1 MERKE
6 YKMKKTFVK
15 TNNVKNF
22 ISMMNNL
29 QNRAEGVPGLGLV
42 YGEPGLG
49 KTYTIMWWAM
59 QNSSIYIRCA
69 NNMNARWLLEEIVEE
84 FNEIPHLRY
93 SDLYNQTVKCLIER
107 PKIILVD
114 EVDYLTEEYKAVE
127 TLRDL
132 HDKTNI
138 EQKVS
143 NDVSI
148 SDYYIKKQ
156 KNKFKEINFG
166 NINCKIKDFTEEIN
180 ISFESLDEYKNL
192 DKKQK
197 QRLRKILTILKLAGK
212 LRGNELKKLLKELG
226 KQNKESSISYPHFIK
241 LKRKFIRYGING
253 ILFHYGNNKGKTI
266 IPQKMYDDFKK
277 IYFSKNISIKDT
289 LELLRQNNYKEK
301 IPCAVTFGR
310 MLNREFINMY

>member
-1 MERKE
+1 
-6 YKMKKTFVK
+6 MKKTFVK

-138 EQKVS
+138 PIVLIGME
-143 NDVSI
+143 NAD
-148 SDYYIKKQ
+148 
-156 KNKFKEINFG
+156 
-166 NINCKIKDFTEEIN
+166 
-180 ISFESLDEYKNL
+180 
-192 DKKQK
+192 
-197 QRLRKILTILKLAGK
+197 
-212 LRGNELKKLLKELG
+212 KKLLRYKHLYDRISEKCEFKSFNESDVAGIISELSDIPITDCG
-226 KQNKESSISYPHFIK
+226 K
-241 LKRKFIRYGING
+241 KFIFTKTNRFRQIVKFLNKIEQIGKSNG
-253 ILFHYGNNKGKTI
+253 LNSIDELTI
-266 IPQKMYDDFKK
+266 K
-277 IYFSKNISIKDT
+277 
-289 LELLRQNNYKEK
+289 
-301 IPCAVTFGR
+301 
-310 MLNREFINMY
+310 EFIEDDEIINSATRAY